1 MTIKDLMDSKFFT
14 GATLEAGEKNIHNSI
29 HSVTVLDSPDGVNF
43 LKGGELILTTGYCLK
58 NGEALQMNIIQKLAE
73 NGAAALGMT
82 LRYFNNELPMSIKD
96 TANRVGLPI
105 IILPDGFA
113 YVEIHEFINSFK
125 SRWLQKGFK
134 EINNSLYVDGLSGL
148 AETLHKYTG
157 LAVVVM
163 FGDSKYVAP
172 TDFHIPDYLLDKK
185 LWFVKKNSG
194 IKSQDV
200 EAFTREVAG
209 DKKEWLSAEI
219 RTPDTEGG
227 RIILIKGE
235 KAFAFEEERMLDYAA
250 SVCALEVNFIK
261 SLISIQRKHKKKF
274 LESLFSGDF
283 TRDEAVSQAK
293 KLNYHIPKEGVVIVL
308 SMDTEAGLIDEE
320 RLEFHGKS
328 IFGPKVVQGLME
340 SKYYVLFPEYS
351 LENLD
356 SVDRMVTDIS
366 KELGDISITI
376 GIGRSGAYE
385 KITESYHEAK
395 GAIRIGSCC
404 ELDTSVFEF
413 NNLGFY
419 RLLMSNELDKEM
431 DRFYED
437 YLKPLEINDA
447 EHNSNLIETLKC
459 LIHSNYKH
467 RVAAAEMFVHPNTIR
482 YRIKIIEKLCRIN
495 LDLPDNRLLME
506 IAIKILP
513 LIEKDNRQDRC

>member
-1 MTIKDLMDSKFFT
+1 
-14 GATLEAGEKNIHNSI
+14 
-29 HSVTVLDSPDGVNF
+29 
-43 LKGGELILTTGYCLK
+43 
-58 NGEALQMNIIQKLAE
+58 
-73 NGAAALGMT
+73 
-82 LRYFNNELPMSIKD
+82 
-96 TANRVGLPI
+96 
-105 IILPDGFA
+105 
-113 YVEIHEFINSFK
+113 
-125 SRWLQKGFK
+125 
-134 EINNSLYVDGLSGL
+134 
-148 AETLHKYTG
+148 
-157 LAVVVM
+157 
-163 FGDSKYVAP
+163 
-172 TDFHIPDYLLDKK
+172 
-185 LWFVKKNSG
+185 
-194 IKSQDV
+194 
-200 EAFTREVAG
+200 
-209 DKKEWLSAEI
+209 
-219 RTPDTEGG
+219 
-227 RIILIKGE
+227 
-235 KAFAFEEERMLDYAA
+235 MLDYAA